1 MTRTILR
8 GILAA
13 ALAIPILLVGAGCS
27 TESQAPSPDKAQN
40 GDPVKIGVS
49 FGVGDASRWVSEQQY
64 MENRAAELDVEIEVR
79 LNKTD
84 EPKTQTEDC
93 IEMIDGG
100 IDVLILTPRDVNNVQ
115 DILAYAKQHNVPVVD
130 YARAITN
137 EDVDLFVGYDS
148 DRIGQTLGQYLT
160 ELVDEGDY
168 IILSGDPGDY
178 NAELLNEGA
187 LRYIDPIRSD
197 INVIL
202 ETSVPGWSP
211 DAAKQLVYD
220 AVSANGNSV
229 DAILAPND
237 KIAGACREALDELG
251 ITDPVIITGMDAE
264 LDAAKR
270 VVDGKQSVTVY
281 MDLEEL
287 ATTAVDEA
295 CHLAR
300 GEAVNANADFDNGT
314 ENGITANLIT
324 GKLVTKEN
332 LDKILIDSGYFT
344 REDVYGE

>member
-137 EDVDLFVGYDS
+137 EDVVLFVGYDS
-148 DRIGQTLGQYLT
+148 GRIGQTLGQYLT
-160 ELVDEGDY
+160 ELVDEGD
-168 IILSGDPGDY
+168 
-178 NAELLNEGA
+178 
-187 LRYIDPIRSD
+187 
-197 INVIL
+197 NVIL